1 MMLIEATIP
10 NSFNTLLSVK
20 IKVAKPD
27 AVVKLVIIVALPIFI
42 ITLYN
47 DLTLLPCLATS
58 CWYLF
63 IKKIQFGIPITI
75 IKGGISAVSMVIS
88 YFNHPKTPNAHITP
102 MRTTN
107 KEINV
112 ALKDLK
118 KRKKIKLVS
127 NIADITKTPISSTIF
142 WAFNVLM

>member
-27 AVVKLVIIVALPIFI
+27 AVVKLVISVALPIFV
-42 ITLYN
+42 ITLCK
-47 DLTLLPCLATS
+47 DFTLLAFLATS
-58 CWYLF
+58 CWYLL
-63 IKKIQFGIPITI
+63 IKKTQFGIPITI
-75 IKGGISAVSMVIS
+75 IKGGISAVKIVIS
-88 YFNHPKTPNAHITP
+88 YFNHPKSPKAHITP
-102 MRTTN
+102 IRTTN
-107 KEINV
+107 IEMNV

-127 NIADITKTPISSTIF
+127 NIADNTNTPISSRIF
-142 WAFNVLM
+142 CAFNVLI